1 MEYFKSLLCASALV
15 SVASAFAPLREG
27 IRRAVLCALSVI
39 FLLFILPMGK
49 GVDFSSFFSFDSA
62 EGENTHSSEVYAEA
76 WKEGIEEGILRDLCD
91 RYSLARDRIEIESEI
106 IMEED
111 QVTVSYLS
119 LTLYGTNAAA
129 DASGMVRYIEKT
141 YGCRSEIHLRAA

>member
-27 IRRAVLCALSVI
+27 RRRAVLCALAVI
-39 FLLFILPMGK
+39 FLLFILPVGK
-49 GVDFSSFFSFDSA
+49 GFDFSSFFPFDRTEDESIQ
-62 EGENTHSSEVYAEA
+62 TSQIYADA
-76 WKEGIEEGILRDLCD
+76 WKEGVEEGILRDLCD
-91 RYSLARDRIEIESEI
+91 RYSLVRDQIGIESEI
-106 IMEED
+106 VMED
-111 QVTVSYLS
+111 GQVTVSYLS

-129 DASGMVRYIEKT
+129 DASGMVRDIEKT